1 MAIFSSETHADG
13 LIISRTYSFARLGRY
28 LHTLLLFVYR
38 LSGFYITPFFLQLCY
53 FISLTFLGSLLL
65 ALLKP
70 SDPDFSPG
78 YLDMLFMSTS
88 SITVSCLGVV
98 EMERFSSAQIVV
110 LMLLMFLGGDVF
122 VSLLVLL
129 LRKANTTENSSRS
142 VEIEAGPIPHDDDAV
157 VDRSEAGMDINPSA
171 ADVES
176 KTYTCLLIY
185 VISGYIATFHVLGTA
200 SLLAYF
206 AGVSRARGVLKT
218 KGINLFL
225 FCLCTTVSSFA
236 NGGFVPTSENMVV
249 FNRDPVVLLLM
260 TAVALVGN
268 TLFPLFLR
276 LAIWASSKLTRR
288 AEFGSMLKS
297 SGNEARLWP
306 LLPKSQTW
314 MLSLTAV
321 GLLLAVLVLF
331 CAMDWNGA
339 VFDGLNSFQKLTS
352 ALFIVVNSRHA
363 GENSIDCSLIS
374 PAVLVFLI
382 VMMYLPASAS
392 FTLAR
397 EDDSIHE
404 RTQRKPQGKSS
415 WLQRLIFPQISWI
428 FISVV
433 AVCITERRKM
443 SRDSL
448 NFSTLNIIF
457 EVTSGYGNVGL
468 STGYSCSRLQKLD
481 PGASCE
487 DKPYSLSGWFSDE
500 GKLILILVML
510 YGRLKKFSAGCG
522 KAWKLY

>member
-1 MAIFSSETHADG
+1 MATFSTETHHADG

-28 LHTLLLFVYR
+28 LNALLLFLYR
-38 LSGFYITPFFLQLCY
+38 LSAFHITPFLLHLCY
-53 FISLTFLGSLLL
+53 FLSLTFLGSLLL

-70 SDPDFSPG
+70 SDPAFSPR
-78 YLDMLFMSTS
+78 YLDMLFMSAS
-88 SITVSCLGVV
+88 AITVSCLGVV
-98 EMERFSSAQIVV
+98 EMERFSSAQVVV

-122 VSLLVLL
+122 VSLLALL
-129 LRKANTTENSSRS
+129 LRKVKPKANSSRS
-142 VEIEAGPIPHDDDAV
+142 VEIEAGRIPDDDAV
-157 VDRSEAGMDINPSA
+157 VDRSEAGMNIDPSV

-225 FCLCTTVSSFA
+225 FSLCTTVSSFA

-260 TAVALVGN
+260 TVLALVGN

-276 LAIWASSKLTRR
+276 SAIWASSKLTRR

-297 SGNEARLWP
+297 SGNEARLRP
-306 LLPKSQTW
+306 LLPKSQTS
-314 MLSLTAV
+314 MQSLTAV
-321 GLLLAVLVLF
+321 GLLMAVVVLF
-331 CAMDWNGA
+331 CAMDWNGV
-339 VFDGLNSFQKLTS
+339 VFDGLNSFQKLSS
-352 ALFIVVNSRHA
+352 AWFIVVNSRHA
-363 GENSIDCSLIS
+363 GENSVDCSLIS
-374 PAVLVFLI
+374 PAVLVFLT
-382 VMMYLPASAS
+382 VMMYLPSSAS
-392 FTLAR
+392 FTSAR
-397 EDDSIHE
+397 EDDSNPE
-404 RTQRKPQGKSS
+404 GKNS
-415 WLQRLIFPQISWI
+415 WLQSLIFPQLSWI

-443 SRDSL
+443 SGDSL

-468 STGYSCSRLQKLD
+468 STGYSCSRLQKLN

-522 KAWKLY
+522 KSWKLY